1 MTGKTGRCLQSQS
14 SLQLP
19 PPRAKHLVRAH
30 DTEKIMSTTQSFT
43 VVMAQLNFV
52 VGAAEDNTTLLLNS
66 ARKAIEDFDA
76 QIVVFPELTLTSYPP
91 EDLLLRPSLARRM
104 DEAMERILTAK
115 LPATLVFGYPET
127 HEGSLYNSLAVVD
140 QGKLIANYRKQCL
153 PNYQVFDERRYFKA
167 GHQPCIAEVNGL
179 RLGFTICEDL
189 WDEGPSSQLA
199 SESLDLLVNINA
211 SPFHRGKAMERRRL
225 LARRA
230 GAIGA
235 PITYVNLVGG
245 QDELVFDG
253 GSLVVDSDGTA
264 LVQAPQFEAGLFPV
278 VFEQSSAGRYEPAR
292 GLLAPDLDDL
302 AQVYTALTT
311 GVRDYVVKNG
321 FKGVILGLSGGIDS
335 ALTLAIAVDAL
346 GPDAV
351 NAVMMP
357 FEYTSQLSRDAAAQQ
372 AAALGVAY
380 QSISIKPI
388 YEQFVQALAAEF
400 EGMEDDV
407 TEQNLQARCRG
418 VLLMAISNKKGY
430 LVLTT
435 GNKSEIAV
443 GYSTL
448 YGDMAGGFDVLKDVS
463 KTLVYALSR
472 YRNARKDTENCVQLE
487 AIPQA
492 VIDRPPSAELAPGQ
506 VDQDNLPPYDVL
518 DRILE
523 LYIEE
528 DASAT
533 AIIAEGFDEQV
544 VRRVLRLV
552 DVNEYKRRQS
562 PTGVRLTRRGFGRD
576 RRYPITNAWPIGD

>member
-1 MTGKTGRCLQSQS
+1 
-14 SLQLP
+14 
-19 PPRAKHLVRAH
+19 
-30 DTEKIMSTTQSFT
+30 
-43 VVMAQLNFV
+43 MAQLNFV
-52 VGAAEDNTTLLLNS
+52 VGATEDNTTLLLNS

-104 DEAMERILTAK
+104 NEAMERILTAK

-253 GSLVVDSDGTA
+253 GSLVVDRDGNA

-278 VFEQSSAGRYEPAR
+278 VFEQSSAGRYEPAS

-487 AIPQA
+487 VIPQA